1 MKMKYVVFDCC
12 EQFSYLQKHSR
23 VNEIYYTNITEDMC
37 HKLAMAIGVTIKM
50 LVWIIVDLLYGAD
63 CNLKTKRKQKPTK
76 LR

>member
-1 MKMKYVVFDCC
+1 M
-12 EQFSYLQKHSR
+12 

-37 HKLAMAIGVTIKM
+37 HKLAIAIGVTIKM
-50 LVWIIVDLLYGAD
+50 LVLIIVDLLYGTD